1 MARNLAK
8 GRVAREQRRASAEE
22 RRVERS
28 KRSAADQVKRL
39 DRAGHRAVR
48 ERARLFERCWCCATR
63 GHQIDVCLVH
73 KIIKDV
79 GKSVRNDRRDRGC
92 CTQCNAQDHV
102 HGQCPILVEARV
114 KVWVVKK
121 AS

>member
-8 GRVAREQRRASAEE
+8 GRVAKEQRRVSAGE

-48 ERARLFERCWCCATR
+48 ERARL
-63 GHQIDVCLVH
+63 
-73 KIIKDV
+73 
-79 GKSVRNDRRDRGC
+79 
-92 CTQCNAQDHV
+92 TQ
-102 HGQCPILVEARV
+102 EE
-114 KVWVVKK
+114 K
-121 AS
+121 